1 MAEGSEPSHIHK
13 LLSHL
18 RGSELTMGL
27 SLCGAG
33 AGGFGVVILR
43 RGKQRQDLELCLRNY
58 FHANANPIKG
68 DDNQSSSTTS
78 SSSSN
83 DDDDVDQ
90 ELESSMTI
98 HTVMIDPRGISTQS
112 FPSQPVTTTTTTT
125 SATTASANQTDDGGV
140 MIVPPLEDYLFRE

>member
-43 RGKQRQDLELCLRNY
+43 RGKQRQDLELSLRNY
-58 FHANANPIKG
+58 FRANANLIKG
-68 DDNQSSSTTS
+68 DDNQSSST

-83 DDDDVDQ
+83 DDDVEH

>member
-1 MAEGSEPSHIHK
+1 MAEGSEPSHISK

-43 RGKQRQDLELCLRNY
+43 RGKQRQDLELSLRNY
-58 FHANANPIKG
+58 FHANANSLKG
-68 DDNQSSSTTS
+68 DDNQSSSTSS

-83 DDDDVDQ
+83 IDVDE

-98 HTVMIDPRGISTQS
+98 HTVMIDPCGISTQS
-112 FPSQPVTTTTTTT
+112 FPCQRLTTMRTT
-125 SATTASANQTDDGGV
+125 STTDSANQSNDGRV
-140 MIVPPLEDYLFRE
+140 MMVSPLEDYLFRD